1 MEGANLI
8 IWMDNQGKVVSFHP
22 MEGYERIEL
31 SHQKFFSYCLLSLTE
46 LGYRFM

>member
-1 MEGANLI
+1 MKGANLI
-8 IWMDNQGKVVSFHP
+8 IWMDNQAKVVSFHP

-31 SHQKFFSYCLLSLTE
+31 AHQEFFSHCLLTLTE